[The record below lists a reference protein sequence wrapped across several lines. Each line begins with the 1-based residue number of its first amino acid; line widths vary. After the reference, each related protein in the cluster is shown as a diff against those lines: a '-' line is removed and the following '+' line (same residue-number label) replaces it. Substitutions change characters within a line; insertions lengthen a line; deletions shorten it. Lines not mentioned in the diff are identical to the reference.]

1 MRAISVTLS
10 PFLPSNCGGSRVS
23 FVPHSMWLCFFLD
36 VLLLLLLLIFWKL
49 IIFFFIHS
57 IPIMLLHFPAH
68 QSPLEMENNTE
79 SYDEITDSLSTL
91 LFHYSVLLLLFSH
104 ATKYCIAGVCLSVT
118 DFIDALLSVCMR
130 HVQRKTLC
138 QFNSIGFLF
147 SKTWFQTPGFVTAYF
162 APISLSFH
170 SLLFWNIWIDF
181 SIEKFLMDFC
191 YTHVWSSIWY
201 LLVLFKYSIIKWFK
215 LYIDF
220 FSSVWHWDNLFTND
234 RPTQLN
240 SVSMTLL
247 YNCDVGIFFHLL
259 KYALITNSD
268 ESIEMIFIYGS
279 DAFALTVDHRSIT
292 RSGVWFFHRSWLK
305 CQFRGRKRVYN
316 GYESCSLSITRVN
329 RRFISNRKQKRRF
342 WSIND
347 FFRFEFGH
355 T

>member
-130 HVQRKTLC
+130 HVQRKTIC

-162 APISLSFH
+162 APISSSFH

-201 LLVLFKYSIIKWFK
+201 LLVLFKYSI
-215 LYIDF
+215 
-220 FSSVWHWDNLFTND
+220 
-234 RPTQLN
+234 
-240 SVSMTLL
+240 
-247 YNCDVGIFFHLL
+247 
-259 KYALITNSD
+259 
-268 ESIEMIFIYGS
+268 
-279 DAFALTVDHRSIT
+279 
-292 RSGVWFFHRSWLK
+292 
-305 CQFRGRKRVYN
+305 
-316 GYESCSLSITRVN
+316 
-329 RRFISNRKQKRRF
+329 
-342 WSIND
+342 
-347 FFRFEFGH
+347 
-355 T
+355 

>member
-1 MRAISVTLS
+1 
-10 PFLPSNCGGSRVS
+10 
-23 FVPHSMWLCFFLD
+23 
-36 VLLLLLLLIFWKL
+36 
-49 IIFFFIHS
+49 
-57 IPIMLLHFPAH
+57 MLLHFPAH

-247 YNCDVGIFFHLL
+247 YNCDVGIFFSSSEVRAYYEFGWKHWNDFH
-259 KYALITNSD
+259 IWIRCVRID
-268 ESIEMIFIYGS
+268 R
-279 DAFALTVDHRSIT
+279 RS
-292 RSGVWFFHRSWLK
+292 
-305 CQFRGRKRVYN
+305 
-316 GYESCSLSITRVN
+316 
-329 RRFISNRKQKRRF
+329 
-342 WSIND
+342 SINHSIGCVILSSIVVKMPISWPKARLQWIWIMLIEYYTRKSTIH
-347 FFRFEFGH
+347 FKSKTKAKILIH
-355 T
+355 